1 MAIKPKQILD
11 TAVDL
16 GKAAVSAAERR
27 LRGEDSETD
36 RPPSTPG
43 TPAAKTVPEA
53 GGRAKARPKPSGSPS
68 TVGAAKPGK
77 PRGHKS
83 ATASAGAR
91 TPAGKAAAKPKA
103 TATAAKRGA
112 AGSGG
117 NGKAKTAPK
126 AKTAATPKAAVEK
139 GKAKPKAPKST
150 TPRKRPA
157 SARTAASEAAASSG
171 KEVRDAASGKSD

>member
-27 LRGEDSETD
+27 LRSDATETD
-36 RPPSTPG
+36 RAPSTPG
-43 TPAAKTVPEA
+43 TPAAKTVPKTRS
-53 GGRAKARPKPSGSPS
+53 RAKPSGSPS

-77 PRGHKS
+77 PRAHKS
-83 ATASAGAR
+83 ATAAKEGA
-91 TPAGKAAAKPKA
+91 T
-103 TATAAKRGA
+103 
-112 AGSGG
+112 GSGG
-117 NGKAKTAPK
+117 NGKAKRAPK

-139 GKAKPKAPKST
+139 GKAKPRAPKSA
-150 TPRKRPA
+150 TPRKKPA
-157 SARTAASEAAASSG
+157 SARRKASEAAASSA